1 MAFIGDIGYN
11 SFIQFTEKRFA
22 MLILDLF
29 LTFFKIGAFT
39 FGGGYA
45 MIPLIEREII
55 NNKGW
60 IEEEELLEVISV
72 SQMTPGVIAINAA
85 TFVGKK
91 TAGLSGA
98 IIASIAVILPSLFI
112 ISFIVHFVADSFTSP
127 VAKKILTGVRAGVVA
142 MIFKSL
148 IRLFKSSANTP
159 MGVVIFIFTMIC
171 LIFSLLSP
179 IKLIV
184 MGAAFGL
191 ILYTLLP
198 SVALRAMG
206 RGTE

>member
-1 MAFIGDIGYN
+1 
-11 SFIQFTEKRFA
+11 

-60 IEEEELLEVISV
+60 IAEDELLEVISV

-98 IIASIAVILPSLFI
+98 LVASLAVILPSLFI

-127 VAKKILTGVRAGVVA
+127 AAKKILTGVRAGVVA
-142 MIFKSL
+142 MILKSL
-148 IRLFKSSANTP
+148 VRLIKSSANTP
-159 MGVVIFIFTMIC
+159 MGAGIFVLSLIA

-184 MGAAFGL
+184 AGAAFGL
-191 ILYTLLP
+191 ILYTLMPKL
-198 SVALRAMG
+198 ALKAMG
-206 RGTE
+206 REVK

>member
-1 MAFIGDIGYN
+1 MVLYKLI
-11 SFIQFTEKRFA
+11 EKRFA

-91 TAGLSGA
+91 TAGLSGS
-98 IIASIAVILPSLFI
+98 IVASIAVILPSLFI
-112 ISFIVHFVADSFTSP
+112 ISFIVHFVADSFASP

-142 MIFKSL
+142 MILKSL

-159 MGVVIFIFTMIC
+159 LGVVIFIFTMIC

-198 SVALRAMG
+198 SQALKAMG
-206 RGTE
+206 REAE

>member
-1 MAFIGDIGYN
+1 
-11 SFIQFTEKRFA
+11 

-98 IIASIAVILPSLFI
+98 LIASIAVILPSLFI
-112 ISFIVHFVADSFTSP
+112 ISFIVHFVADSFASP

-142 MIFKSL
+142 MILKSL

-198 SVALRAMG
+198 GVALKAMG
-206 RGTE
+206 REVE